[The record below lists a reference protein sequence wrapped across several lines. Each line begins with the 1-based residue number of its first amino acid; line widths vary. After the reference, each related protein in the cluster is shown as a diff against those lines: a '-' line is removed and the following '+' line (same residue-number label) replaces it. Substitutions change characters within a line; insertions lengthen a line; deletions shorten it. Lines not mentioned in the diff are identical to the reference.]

1 MDFGCLC
8 ITCKD
13 LSLFSFSPSLSLS
26 LLFSLFVFFWLG
38 SNVFALSMN
47 AAFEET
53 SGAVSKALPAV
64 TCLL

>member
-13 LSLFSFSPSLSLS
+13 LSLFSLSPSLS

>member
-1 MDFGCLC
+1 MGVFFSFS
-8 ITCKD
+8 
-13 LSLFSFSPSLSLS
+13 LSLSLSPSLSLS

>member
-1 MDFGCLC
+1 MHFGCLC

-13 LSLFSFSPSLSLS
+13 LSLFSLSPSLSLS